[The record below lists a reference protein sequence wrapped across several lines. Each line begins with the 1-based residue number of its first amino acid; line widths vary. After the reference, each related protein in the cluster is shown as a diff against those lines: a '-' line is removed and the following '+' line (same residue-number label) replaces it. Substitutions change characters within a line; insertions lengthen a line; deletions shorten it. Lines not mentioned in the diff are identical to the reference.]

1 MWYHDVVQ
9 TQLAVLTT
17 VSQERRVRL
26 LELQL
31 RHTVI
36 TLERNT
42 CIFSSHPTWIKM
54 PWLRLLPF
62 GGVVSS
68 CENRYG
74 LKSIY
79 QRDCTLGSD

>member
-42 CIFSSHPTWIKM
+42 WHFFIIFPTWIKM

-62 GGVVSS
+62 GGA
-68 CENRYG
+68 CFQ
-74 LKSIY
+74 L
-79 QRDCTLGSD
+79 

>member
-42 CIFSSHPTWIKM
+42 WHFFITSDMDQNAMTSLASVW
-54 PWLRLLPF
+54 
-62 GGVVSS
+62 GVVSS
-68 CENRYG
+68 CEIG
-74 LKSIY
+74 M
-79 QRDCTLGSD
+79 G